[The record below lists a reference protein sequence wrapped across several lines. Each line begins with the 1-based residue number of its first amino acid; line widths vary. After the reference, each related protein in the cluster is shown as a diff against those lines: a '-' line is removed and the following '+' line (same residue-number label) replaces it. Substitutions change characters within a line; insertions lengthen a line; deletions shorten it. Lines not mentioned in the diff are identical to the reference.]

1 MVCENRGTLPFS
13 DFIGNASVATTLQ
26 RMLAEDRLPQTLLFA
41 GPRGVGKA
49 TLARFLA
56 AAALCPAQG
65 PSEFCGAC
73 SSCRRVLAADL
84 SLPEYCEML
93 AEREKLPANKRAD
106 APLIV
111 ATHPDF
117 LTFPPD
123 GPMRLIGVEQAR
135 QLRNAAQ
142 YNASEGRHR
151 IFLIDEADRANDEA
165 ANSLLKTLEEPG
177 PQLTIILT
185 AENPYEL
192 LPTIRSRSVPFY
204 FSPLTLEQMRRFFQ
218 SRAELSA
225 ADRERLAAWA
235 QGSPG
240 RALEIDPIEYV
251 ERRAA
256 LLALLETSLD
266 AAGFGQALAS
276 GETLGRRGK
285 DKLELLNEILYGLL
299 SDIVRLSHGVRG
311 IVNEDIRP
319 ELEALARRA
328 GFHWIIEAAE
338 GLDDIEEFRR
348 RNIQKQIALEAW
360 AIRLRRAARAV

>member
-1 MVCENRGTLPFS
+1 MVGSRLMPFS
-13 DFIGNASVATTLQ
+13 DFIGNAAVSGALR

-56 AAALCPAQG
+56 AAANCTKQG
-65 PSEFCGAC
+65 PADFCGEC
-73 SSCRRVLAADL
+73 SSCHRILAGDL
-84 SLPEYCEML
+84 SSPEHRDML
-93 AEREKLPANKRAD
+93 AEREKMPANKRAD

-123 GPMRLIGVEQAR
+123 GPMRMIGIEQAR

-142 YNASEGRHR
+142 YNASEGRR
-151 IFLIDEADRANDEA
+151 RVFLIDEADRANDDA

-204 FSPLTLEQMRRFFQ
+204 FSPLSVEEMRQFFDRREDLALEER
-218 SRAELSA
+218 
-225 ADRERLAAWA
+225 DRLASWA

-240 RALEIDPIEYV
+240 RALEIDPEEYV
-251 ERRAA
+251 ERRRA
-256 LLALLETSLD
+256 LLVMLETSLD
-266 AAGFGQALAS
+266 AASFGYALAGS
-276 GETLGRRGK
+276 ETIGRRAK
-285 DKLELLNEILYGLL
+285 DKLELLAEILYGLL
-299 SDIVRLSHGVRG
+299 SDILRLRHGMG
-311 IVNEDIRP
+311 EIVNEDIR
-319 ELEALARRA
+319 EGLKDLAQRA
-328 GFHWIIEAAE
+328 SFDWTVKAAE
-338 GLDDIEEFRR
+338 GVDELELYRR

-360 AIRLRRAARAV
+360 TIRMRRTARAG